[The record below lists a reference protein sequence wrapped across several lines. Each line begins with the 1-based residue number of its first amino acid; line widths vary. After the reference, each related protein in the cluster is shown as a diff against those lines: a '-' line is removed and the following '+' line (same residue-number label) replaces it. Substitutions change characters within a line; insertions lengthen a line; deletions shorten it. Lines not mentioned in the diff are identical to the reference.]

1 MPQSVEDSAHFE
13 ANPLHDIIFSFKATC
28 ALLNFDISRRRLDE
42 NTDLQPI
49 STAIKTLL
57 MTLNDYAQYQ
67 LPPSADNTNM
77 PARINSIKRLLASGN
92 TSSRHFIPLV
102 NSILD
107 DETDIE
113 IWKELTD
120 LVNSLE
126 PISLNVMDVRLA
138 PYTNSQHLR
147 CMAPFVGP
155 DQFME
160 YLKDELR
167 TKLSG
172 IIFENVYD
180 FYKKYV
186 KGRSWANKCEDIA
199 KRYLNRRD
207 KVSFQFPAD
216 PTETNVWEW
225 IKAVQAKFIE
235 PYKPNKTS
243 KDQEPIPL
251 RAQVFRTKGPGQIN
265 GGLAPR
271 QIDVFLKS
279 RQLPARTPHD
289 WRDVL
294 VIGELTT
301 SPVGKLTDKFL
312 QLSVYMRELF
322 AAQPL
327 RRFAHGF
334 LMFGTQLQLWIYDR
348 FGPYSSDFIEIREN
362 PEKLLYVIAA
372 YMMMSNDELGFDSTI
387 YQDKKTIITVIDA
400 DTLKEKKLY
409 LQPQPF
415 IKQNAIVTR
424 GTTVFL
430 SLDRTFVVKI
440 SWRAVGRKS
449 EAELLLR
456 SRNVRGLVTL
466 IGLVDTCKISQL
478 RSGLSFTEGM
488 KKDIHPAE
496 SKMTTACNSAQSGS
510 LNSGGN
516 VELNEGVKRGS
527 ESIDSADE
535 VILRKS
541 KRACVVNISRQA
553 QLNAAIARAR
563 KSVKSGA
570 SGSKTGLKNKAKK
583 PKKSEASADPVVDPV
598 VDVVAYGSSN
608 APDNLDTHSS
618 LDVGQGSNSSLGKR
632 NRDADDNDANTDVE
646 MLPERD
652 MKKLCISSNTMESV
666 LEASAKPVTRQENEV
681 SELSDKEAVVDT
693 DMNPPGPDLDVNNID
708 SLTIYRSR
716 RNTVIAS
723 KPFGRA
729 IDEDTTPL
737 ELICGLR
744 DAIMSHKLLLMDS
757 KILHRNISTNNILLT
772 DPKLN
777 DGCCGV
783 LIDLDL
789 AISMSDQTFP
799 ADAKLLTG
807 TMEFIALGILKAHAY
822 PEGDGVFHSYRHD
835 LESFFYVL
843 ISVCIR
849 LGWPLNK
856 CPFIGTLR
864 NWYKG
869 EVSNTY
875 FCKHAAITPSNFKA
889 VILDAFSPK
898 FNGLKVLASKLRIN
912 LFQRQF
918 DPCKDTDPFPEDL
931 YNSILKS
938 FDEEILKMKCESH
951 P

>member
-279 RQLPARTPHD
+279 RQLPARTSHD

-294 VIGELTT
+294 VIGELTI
-301 SPVGKLTDKFL
+301 SPVGKWTDKFL
-312 QLSVYMRELF
+312 QLLVYMRELF

-387 YQDKKTIITVIDA
+387 YQDKKTIITVIDT
-400 DTLKEKKLY
+400 DTWKEKKLH

-415 IKQNAIVTR
+415 MLQNAVVSR
-424 GTTVFL
+424 GTTVFF

-449 EAELLLR
+449 EAELLLKA
-456 SRNVRGLVTL
+456 RNVRGLATL
-466 IGLVDTCKISQL
+466 IGLVDTCNISQL

-496 SKMTTACNSAQSGS
+496 SKMTMACNSAQSGS

-527 ESIDSADE
+527 ESIDSADK

-563 KSVKSGA
+563 KSVKSEA

-583 PKKSEASADPVVDPV
+583 PKKSEASADPAVE
-598 VDVVAYGSSN
+598 VVASGSSN

-632 NRDADDNDANTDVE
+632 NRDADDNDANTDIE

-652 MKKLCISSNTMESV
+652 MKKLCISSNTVESV
-666 LEASAKPVTRQENEV
+666 LEASAKPVTTQEIDV
-681 SELSDKEAVVDT
+681 PGALDKVAVVDAE
-693 DMNPPGPDLDVNNID
+693 MSSPGSDPDVNNID

-723 KPFGRA
+723 KPFGRV

-744 DAIMSHKLLLMDS
+744 DAIMSHKVLLMDS
-757 KILHRNISTNNILLT
+757 KILHRDISTNNILFT

-807 TMEFIALGILKAHAY
+807 TMELIALGILRAHAR
-822 PEGDGVFHSYRHD
+822 PKGGGVFHSYRHD

-856 CPFIGTLR
+856 SPFIGTLR
-864 NWYKG
+864 KWYKS
-869 EVSNTY
+869 EIDDTYTAKKSAVSPTD
-875 FCKHAAITPSNFKA
+875 FEDD
-889 VILDAFSPK
+889 ILNAFSPK
-898 FNGLKVLASKLRIN
+898 FHCIKGLALKLRNN
-912 LFQRQF
+912 LFQRHI
-918 DPCKDTDPFPEDL
+918 DPCQDTYPFPEEL

-938 FDEEILKMKCESH
+938 FDEEILKMKL
-951 P
+951 

>member
-1 MPQSVEDSAHFE
+1 MPQLVEDSAHFE

-28 ALLNFDISRRRLDE
+28 AFFNFDISRRRLDE

-49 STAIKTLL
+49 SKAIKTLL
-57 MTLNDYAQYQ
+57 VSLHYYAQTQ

-77 PARINSIKRLLASGN
+77 PARIISLEKRLASEN

-107 DETDIE
+107 EETDIE

-138 PYTNSQHLR
+138 PSIDSQHIR
-147 CMAPFVGP
+147 CTALFEGP

-160 YLKDELR
+160 SLKDELR
-167 TKLSG
+167 TELAG
-172 IIFENVYD
+172 TIFENVD
-180 FYKKYV
+180 GFYKKYFE
-186 KGRSWANKCEDIA
+186 GTTWANKCEDIA
-199 KRYLNRRD
+199 KRYVNRRD
-207 KVSFQFPAD
+207 KVSFQFPAE

-243 KDQEPIPL
+243 KDQEPIRL
-251 RAQVFRTKGPGQIN
+251 RAQVFQTKGPGQIN

-271 QIDVFLKS
+271 QIDIFLKS

-301 SPVGKLTDKFL
+301 SPVGKWTDKFL

-348 FGPYSSDFIEIREN
+348 SGPYSSDFIEIREN

-372 YMMMSNDELGFDSTI
+372 YMMMSNDELGFDSSI
-387 YQDKKTIITVIDA
+387 YQDKKKTIITVIDA

-415 IKQNAIVTR
+415 IKQNAIVSR

-449 EAELLLR
+449 EAELLLKA
-456 SRNVRGLVTL
+456 RNVRGLATL
-466 IGLVDTCKISQL
+466 IGSVDTCKISQL

-510 LNSGGN
+510 LNSGEN

-527 ESIDSADE
+527 ESIDSANK

-570 SGSKTGLKNKAKK
+570 SGSKTGAKNKTKK
-583 PKKSEASADPVVDPV
+583 PKKSEASADPAVE
-598 VDVVAYGSSN
+598 VAASGSSN
-608 APDNLDTHSS
+608 SPDNLATQSS

-652 MKKLCISSNTMESV
+652 MKKLCISSNTGESN
-666 LEASAKPVTRQENEV
+666 LEASAEPVTTQENNV
-681 SELSDKEAVVDT
+681 PGASDKAAIVDVE
-693 DMNPPGPDLDVNNID
+693 MSSPGPDPDVNNND
-708 SLTIYRSR
+708 SSTVYRNR
-716 RNTVIAS
+716 WKTVIAS

-729 IDEDTTPL
+729 IDENTTPL

-744 DAIMSHKLLLMDS
+744 DAIKGHMSLFMDS
-757 KILHRNISTNNILLT
+757 KILHRDISTNNILLT

-789 AISMSDQTFP
+789 AISMSDETCS

-807 TMEFIALGILKAHAY
+807 TIEFIALGILNAHAY

-849 LGWPLNK
+849 LGWPLNES
-856 CPFIGTLR
+856 PFIGTLR
-864 NWYKG
+864 KWYKG
-869 EVSNTY
+869 EIADTY
-875 FCKHAAITPSNFKA
+875 FAKKSAVSPTDFKKI
-889 VILDAFSPK
+889 ILNAFSPK
-898 FNGLKVLASKLRIN
+898 FHCVKVLASKLRIN
-912 LFQRQF
+912 LFQRYV
-918 DPCKDTDPFPEDL
+918 DPCQDTYLFPEEL

-938 FDEEILKMKCESH
+938 FDEEILKMKL
-951 P
+951 

>member
-28 ALLNFDISRRRLDE
+28 AFFNFDISRRRLDE

-57 MTLNDYAQYQ
+57 MTLNYYAQTR

-77 PARINSIKRLLASGN
+77 PARIISLEKRLASEN

-107 DETDIE
+107 EETDIE

-147 CMAPFVGP
+147 CTAPFVGP

-167 TKLSG
+167 TELAG
-172 IIFENVYD
+172 TNFENVD
-180 FYKKYV
+180 GFYKKYFEETT
-186 KGRSWANKCEDIA
+186 WANKCEDIA
-199 KRYLNRRD
+199 KRYVNRRD

-216 PTETNVWEW
+216 PTESNVWEW

-243 KDQEPIPL
+243 KDQDPIPL
-251 RAQVFRTKGPGQIN
+251 RAQVFHTKGPGQIN

-271 QIDVFLKS
+271 QIDIFLKS
-279 RQLPARTPHD
+279 RQLPARNPHD

-301 SPVGKLTDKFL
+301 SPVGKWTDKFL

-348 FGPYSSDFIEIREN
+348 SGPYSSDFLEIREN

-372 YMMMSNDELGFDSTI
+372 YMMMSNDELGFDSSI
-387 YQDKKTIITVIDA
+387 YQDKKKTIITVIDA

-415 IKQNAIVTR
+415 IKQNAIVSL
-424 GTTVFL
+424 GTTDFL
-430 SLDRTFVVKI
+430 TLDRTFVVKI

-449 EAELLLR
+449 EAELLLKA
-456 SRNVRGLVTL
+456 RNVRGLATL
-466 IGLVDTCKISQL
+466 IGSVDTCEISQL
-478 RSGLSFTEGM
+478 RSDLSFTEGM

-496 SKMTTACNSAQSGS
+496 SKMTTACNPAQSGS

-516 VELNEGVKRGS
+516 VELNEGVKRGR
-527 ESIDSADE
+527 ESIDSADK

-570 SGSKTGLKNKAKK
+570 SGSKTGAKNSPKK
-583 PKKSEASADPVVDPV
+583 PKKPDASADPAVE
-598 VDVVAYGSSN
+598 VAASGSSN
-608 APDNLDTHSS
+608 APDNLATHSS

-632 NRDADDNDANTDVE
+632 NRDADDNDVNTDIE

-652 MKKLCISSNTMESV
+652 MKKLCISSNTGESNMV
-666 LEASAKPVTRQENEV
+666 ASAKPVTTQEIDV
-681 SELSDKEAVVDT
+681 PGASDKVAVIDAE
-693 DMNPPGPDLDVNNID
+693 MSSPGPDPVVNNND
-708 SLTIYRSR
+708 SSTVYRNR

-723 KPFGRA
+723 KPFGRV

-744 DAIMSHKLLLMDS
+744 DAIMSHKVLLMDS
-757 KILHRNISTNNILLT
+757 KILHRDISTNNILLT

-807 TMEFIALGILKAHAY
+807 TIEFIALGILNAHAF

-856 CPFIGTLR
+856 SPFIGTLR
-864 NWYKG
+864 KWYKG
-869 EVSNTY
+869 EIDDMYSAKQSAVSP
-875 FCKHAAITPSNFKA
+875 ADFKKK
-889 VILDAFSPK
+889 ILNAFSPK
-898 FNGLKVLASKLRIN
+898 FHCIKGLASKLRNN
-912 LFQRQF
+912 LFQRYI
-918 DPCKDTDPFPEDL
+918 DPCQDTYTFPEEL

-938 FDEEILKMKCESH
+938 FDEEILKMKRESH